1 LVRKKAKELL
11 EKAKQKV
18 EKLIEEKKVKK
29 RKNKVSSISCHG
41 NNFTKVEK
49 LKY

>member
-11 EKAKQKV
+11 EKAEQKV

-29 RKNKVSSISCHG
+29 RKNKVSSISCRG